1 MAKKSRVVVIAAVTL
16 SLFAL
21 TARAAYSQ
29 TIEADQLAANKAHTD
44 AAKSS
49 KDREGHPS
57 PEELESQIKAQQ
69 LEIGELRERLSKLE
83 GMLQAVAANQPARLS
98 VTPISET
105 TGVVAETEIA
115 THTGATT
122 GRSRASGSL
131 SNVASNPAPPNPPS
145 SPVEPQATRRELLP
159 DIGQIGAQVGLL
171 VGVAQNPFESD
182 RGFIGG
188 GYIDLPLKKVKGGKI
203 SYEIMAGLQRAKTQ
217 TQTTSAVNAL
227 VNSVLN
233 RELGNPPSVTNL
245 FGPLPLTNDVE
256 ERQTVLT
263 VVPFSLKYT
272 VTALDRSNVR
282 PYVVAGLGTYVTLST
297 QNTTNFNANQFVSI
311 PAVANLL
318 NSLLNGPQVAGL
330 IPAAPELRARG
341 QAAGQGDFRFG
352 LNVGGGIDFRITP
365 KLSFGFDYRFN
376 RIEGSNGSF
385 STFTAKPLTLN
396 F

>member
-1 MAKKSRVVVIAAVTL
+1 MAGKSMAILVTVAAL
-16 SLFAL
+16 SLVAL
-21 TARAAYSQ
+21 TDHVAYAQ
-29 TIEADQLAANKAHTD
+29 TTGTSQLAANKD
-44 AAKSS
+44 IAAAGSVNR
-49 KDREGHPS
+49 KDGPS
-57 PEELESQIKAQQ
+57 PEALEEQIKAQQ
-69 LEIGELRERLSKLE
+69 LEIDELRARLKKLE
-83 GMLQAVAANQPARLS
+83 GVLEVVAANQTAR
-98 VTPISET
+98 PRDT
-105 TGVVAETEIA
+105 TAVEPVAAEIA
-115 THTGATT
+115 TNTGATAMMS
-122 GRSRASGSL
+122 GASDSL
-131 SNVASNPAPPNPPS
+131 SSTASNSASPNPPAA
-145 SPVEPQATRRELLP
+145 PVAPQATRRELLP

-171 VGVAQNPFESD
+171 VGFAQNPFESD
-182 RGFIGG
+182 SGFLGG
-188 GYIDLPLKKVKGGKI
+188 GYIDLPLKKVRGGKI
-203 SYEIMAGLQRAKTQ
+203 SYEILAGLQRAKTQ

-233 RELGNPPSVTNL
+233 RELGNPPSVNNL
-245 FGPLPLTNDVE
+245 FGPLPLTNNVE

-272 VTALDRSNVR
+272 VTALDRHNVR

-297 QNTTNFNANQFVSI
+297 QNTTNFDANQFVGT
-311 PAVANLL
+311 PAVANVL

-385 STFTAKPLTLN
+385 STLTAKPLTIN

>member
-1 MAKKSRVVVIAAVTL
+1 MARKSIAVLVTGAVL
-16 SLFAL
+16 LLFAL
-21 TARAAYSQ
+21 NTRSAYAQ
-29 TIEADQLAANKAHTD
+29 GNGAFQLATNRSPNVVSK
-44 AAKSS
+44 KSEDSDS
-49 KDREGHPS
+49 KLSTEM
-57 PEELESQIKAQQ
+57 LEARLKAQQ
-69 LEIGELRERLSKLE
+69 LEIDELRGRLKKLE
-83 GMLQAVAANQPARLS
+83 GVLEVVAANQTARTPDTAAVQPAR
-98 VTPISET
+98 TET
-105 TGVVAETEIA
+105 A
-115 THTGATT
+115 TNTGATAK
-122 GRSRASGSL
+122 SFSASESL
-131 SNVASNPAPPNPPS
+131 TNIASNAVTPNPL
-145 SPVEPQATRRELLP
+145 SPTAGPQATRRELLP

-171 VGVAQNPFESD
+171 VGFAQNPFKAD
-182 RGFIGG
+182 NGFLAG
-188 GYIDLPLKKVKGGKI
+188 GYIDLPVKRVKGGKI
-203 SYEIMAGLQRAKTQ
+203 SYEIMAGLQRTKTK

-233 RELGNPPSVTNL
+233 RELGNPPSVNNL
-245 FGPLPLTNDVE
+245 FGPLPLTNNVE

-272 VTALDRSNVR
+272 VTALDRHNVR

-297 QNTTNFNANQFVSI
+297 QNTTNFDANQFVGT
-311 PAVANLL
+311 PAVANVL

-385 STFTAKPLTLN
+385 STLTAKPLTIN